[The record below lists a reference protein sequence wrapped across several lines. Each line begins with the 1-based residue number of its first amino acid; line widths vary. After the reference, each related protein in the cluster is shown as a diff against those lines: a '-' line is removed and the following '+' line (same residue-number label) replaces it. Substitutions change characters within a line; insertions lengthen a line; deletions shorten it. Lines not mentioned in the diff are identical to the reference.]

1 MILGGKHGAAFRKT
15 DQIRFEHMSQG
26 LQEIYRLTR
35 ISAIEQEVGDLIG
48 EDAISRMIDRDD
60 FVQRLNGFLEKQT
73 RTDRMIFVLRF
84 WYMETPREIAKH
96 MGLKEKNVYNTLYQM
111 RKRFRVYW
119 EQSGKEDTVYE
130 KA

>member
-1 MILGGKHGAAFRKT
+1 MADAKMLKKVPVREQEPKVRATNFEEVCLGYGK
-15 DQIRFEHMSQG
+15 
-26 LQEIYRLTR
+26 
-35 ISAIEQEVGDLIG
+35 ISVIEQEVGDLIG

>member
-1 MILGGKHGAAFRKT
+1 MT
-15 DQIRFEHMSQG
+15 DIDIIR
-26 LQEIYRLTR
+26 LLWIRDEI
-35 ISAIEQEVGDLIG
+35 AIEELEINYGHFG

-84 WYMETPREIAKH
+84 WYMDTPREIAKH

>member
-15 DQIRFEHMSQG
+15 DQIRFEHKAWKRG
-26 LQEIYRLTR
+26 YGK
-35 ISAIEQEVGDLIG
+35 ISVIEQEVGDLIG

>member
-1 MILGGKHGAAFRKT
+1 
-15 DQIRFEHMSQG
+15 
-26 LQEIYRLTR
+26 
-35 ISAIEQEVGDLIG
+35 
-48 EDAISRMIDRDD
+48 
-60 FVQRLNGFLEKQT
+60 
-73 RTDRMIFVLRF
+73 MIFVLRF
-84 WYMETPREIAKH
+84 WYMDTPREIAKH

>member
-1 MILGGKHGAAFRKT
+1 M
-15 DQIRFEHMSQG
+15 
-26 LQEIYRLTR
+26 
-35 ISAIEQEVGDLIG
+35 IEQEVGDLIG

-119 EQSGKEDTVYE
+119 EQSGKEDIVYE